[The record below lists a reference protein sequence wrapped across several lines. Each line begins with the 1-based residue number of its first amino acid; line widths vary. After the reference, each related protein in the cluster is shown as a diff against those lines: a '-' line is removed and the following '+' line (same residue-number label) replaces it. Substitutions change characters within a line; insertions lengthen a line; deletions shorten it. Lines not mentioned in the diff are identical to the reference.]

1 MSLKL
6 LYLAQIGLLAF
17 GLSACAATNDFFA
30 ALDFDSKAEN
40 ADEKKLPAS
49 IAVSRYTSS
58 SLWNYKMGRDFAAAG
73 RYELAK
79 EHYLLAL
86 ASANTPE
93 LQYALSAELQSIDQM
108 IKTLR

>member
-1 MSLKL
+1 MLLKL
-6 LYLAQIGLLAF
+6 LYLTQIGLFALS
-17 GLSACAATNDFFA
+17 LSACSALSDSFTT
-30 ALDFDSKAEN
+30 LDFGGEAEVAEVN
-40 ADEKKLPAS
+40 KLPAS
-49 IAVSRYTSS
+49 IAVSQHTST

-73 RYELAK
+73 RYELAR

-93 LQYALSAELQSIDQM
+93 LKYALSAELQSVDQM